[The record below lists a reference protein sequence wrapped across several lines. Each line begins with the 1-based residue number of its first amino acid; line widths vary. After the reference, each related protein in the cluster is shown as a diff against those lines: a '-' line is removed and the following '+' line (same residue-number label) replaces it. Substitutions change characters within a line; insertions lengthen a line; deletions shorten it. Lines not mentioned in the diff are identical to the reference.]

1 MDQSA
6 ERKVVDL
13 SGARESGGYLETGL
27 VLPGPC
33 SQIHVRLPASRV
45 AGRAEALHGDGGKVE
60 RWAAKHFWSI
70 DQETVAYEF
79 DGPLP
84 AGDIRLRIPV
94 SPTG

>member
-1 MDQSA
+1 MESSD
-6 ERKVVDL
+6 RTVVDM
-13 SGARESGGYLETGL
+13 SGARESGGFLETGIN
-27 VLPGPC
+27 LPGPC

-45 AGRAEALHGDGGKVE
+45 PGRAEALHGQGPRAE

-94 SPTG
+94 SPIA